1 MSEPLPKYSVKAVNT
16 STDSENKIHDDA
28 TARRYGFAGGLVPG
42 VTVYAYLTEPLVAAF
57 GSAWLQR
64 GTASVKFVKPV
75 FDGEEV
81 TVTGE
86 VTATGVLNIN
96 GKDVAITKSGPPSA
110 PPNTDVTYTI
120 TVTNFGPSAA
130 QNVSWTD
137 TLPAGSPTPLNV
149 ALYAEAPLPAEREP
163 GTRAYFDAH
172 ATLGTFV
179 VRYDAALAEEYVASV
194 SDPLPLYRDAGAW
207 VHPAFFTHMANRC
220 LRANVVIGPWI
231 HIGSVVRH
239 LGGARLGGSLAARA
253 RVRSLWDKKGRD
265 FVELDIAI
273 LANGRPVAHVLHSA
287 IYRLPEP

>member
-1 MSEPLPKYSVKAVNT
+1 MPEALARYIVKAVNT

-57 GSAWLQR
+57 GAAWLQR
-64 GTASVKFVKPV
+64 GTAQVKFVKPV
-75 FDGEEV
+75 LAGEEL

-86 VTATGVLNIN
+86 ITARDAQGGITASVRGATASTGECATLTATI
-96 GKDVAITKSGPPSA
+96 
-110 PPNTDVTYTI
+110 
-120 TVTNFGPSAA
+120 
-130 QNVSWTD
+130 
-137 TLPAGSPTPLNV
+137 PAGSPTPLNM
-149 ALYAEAPLPAEREP
+149 ARYAEAPLPAERAP

-172 ATLGTFV
+172 PTLGTFV
-179 VRYDAALAEEYVASV
+179 VRYDAAQADEYADQV
-194 SDPLPLYRDAGAW
+194 SDPLALYRGADGW
-207 VHPAFFTHMANRC
+207 VHPAFFTHIGNRC
-220 LRANVVIGPWI
+220 LRTNVLIGPWI

-239 LGGARLGGSLAARA
+239 LGGARVGDTLAGRA

>member
-57 GSAWLQR
+57 GAAWLQR

-75 FDGEEV
+75 LDGEEL

-86 VTATGVLNIN
+86 VLARDPQGGVTASLLATT
-96 GKDVAITKSGPPSA
+96 ASA
-110 PPNTDVTYTI
+110 GECATLT
-120 TVTNFGPSAA
+120 A
-130 QNVSWTD
+130 

-163 GTRAYFDAH
+163 GTRAFFDAH

-179 VRYDAALAEEYVASV
+179 VPYDAALAEEYVASV
-194 SDPLPLYRDAGAW
+194 SDPLPLYRDAGGW

-220 LRANVVIGPWI
+220 LRSNVVIGPWI

-239 LGGARLGGSLAARA
+239 LGGARRGSSLAARA

>member
-1 MSEPLPKYSVKAVNT
+1 MPEPLPKYSVKAVNT

-57 GSAWLQR
+57 GPAWLQR

-86 VTATGVLNIN
+86 VIARDPQGGVTASLRATT
-96 GKDVAITKSGPPSA
+96 ASA
-110 PPNTDVTYTI
+110 GECATLT
-120 TVTNFGPSAA
+120 A
-130 QNVSWTD
+130 

-207 VHPAFFTHMANRC
+207 VHPAFFTHMGNRC
-220 LRANVVIGPWI
+220 LRSNVVIGPWI

>member
-1 MSEPLPKYSVKAVNT
+1 MPEPLPKYSVKAVNT

-57 GSAWLQR
+57 GAAWLQR

-75 FDGEEV
+75 LDGEEL

-86 VTATGVLNIN
+86 VLARDPQGGVTAAVRAAT
-96 GKDVAITKSGPPSA
+96 ASA
-110 PPNTDVTYTI
+110 GECATLT
-120 TVTNFGPSAA
+120 A
-130 QNVSWTD
+130 

-163 GTRAYFDAH
+163 GTRAFFDAH

-179 VRYDAALAEEYVASV
+179 VRYDASLAEEYVTSV
-194 SDPLPLYRDAGAW
+194 SDPLPVYRDAGAW
-207 VHPAFFTHMANRC
+207 VHPAFLTHMANRC
-220 LRANVVIGPWI
+220 LRSNVVIGPWI

-239 LGGARLGGSLAARA
+239 LGGARVGSSLAARA

-273 LANGRPVAHVLHSA
+273 LANGRPIAHVLHSA